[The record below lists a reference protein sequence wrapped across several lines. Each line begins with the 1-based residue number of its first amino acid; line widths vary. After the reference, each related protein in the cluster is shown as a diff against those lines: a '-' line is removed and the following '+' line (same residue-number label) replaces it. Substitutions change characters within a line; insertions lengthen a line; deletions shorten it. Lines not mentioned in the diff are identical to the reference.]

1 MMSLPYI
8 RLAAIL
14 NGETQTALIWIL
26 VLVCIILLLAFLNQR
41 LNNVLLYDRIAE
53 VAQSKA
59 DMAEARLSETVG
71 PLLNQYID
79 RITAQYT
86 LLSTLPTGSPEA
98 AAAQARIRKDL
109 ASLSSPEA
117 RDVLIKAVDE
127 TRDRIITTLDREFPR
142 LKSED
147 RLVFALN
154 ACDVPSRVIALF
166 LDVDVSGYYSRRK
179 RLVRRIKDSSSPSR
193 DLLLATLK

>member
-1 MMSLPYI
+1 MYILHLTSLV
-8 RLAAIL
+8 AIL
-14 NGETQTALIWIL
+14 PEGRETFLITIL
-26 VLVCIILLLAFLNQR
+26 VMVCIILLLAFLDQK
-41 LNNVLLYDRIAE
+41 LNNALLYDRIAE

-59 DMAEARLSETVG
+59 EMADARITETVA
-71 PLLNQYID
+71 PLLSQYID
-79 RITAQYT
+79 RVTAQYT

-98 AAAQARIRKDL
+98 SAAQSRVRNDL
-109 ASLSSPEA
+109 SSLSSPETLE
-117 RDVLIKAVDE
+117 VIIKAVDE

-179 RLVRRIKDSSSPSR
+179 RLVKRIKNSSSPDR
-193 DLLLATLK
+193 DMLLSILN

>member
-1 MMSLPYI
+1 MSHLP
-8 RLAAIL
+8 RLVAIL
-14 NGETQTALIWIL
+14 PEGRETFLITIL
-26 VLVCIILLLAFLNQR
+26 VMVCIILLLAFLDQK
-41 LNNVLLYDRIAE
+41 LNNALLYDRIAE

-59 DMAEARLSETVG
+59 EMADARITETVA
-71 PLLNQYID
+71 PLLSQYID
-79 RITAQYT
+79 RVTAQYT

-98 AAAQARIRKDL
+98 SAAQSRVRNDL
-109 ASLSSPEA
+109 SSLSSPET
-117 RDVLIKAVDE
+117 REVIIKAVDE

-179 RLVRRIKDSSSPSR
+179 RLVKRIKNSSSPDR
-193 DLLLATLK
+193 DILISILN